1 MGLTEFLIKYFTLLI
16 EKTGYLGVGLLM
28 TGESMVLPIPSE
40 AVLPFAGFAWFEGKM
55 TFVMIVIV
63 STIGS
68 IIGSLISYYIGAY
81 LGKPFISRF
90 GKYFLL
96 NEHHLEA
103 TENFFKKYGEKTIFI
118 SRFIPVIR
126 HLISLPAGVGRM
138 RMSKFFT
145 YTVIGATL
153 WNAFLTYIGFLL
165 GSKWEIIRTYGEI
178 LDIIIVIAIVA
189 AVVYFIWKRKHNK
202 TNQTEAM

>member
-1 MGLTEFLIKYFTLLI
+1 MGLTEFLIHYFTLFI

-55 TFVMIVIV
+55 TFILIVIV
-63 STIGS
+63 STVGS
-68 IIGSLISYYIGAY
+68 IIGSLLSYYIGAY
-81 LGKPFISRF
+81 LGRPFISRF
-90 GKYFLL
+90 GKYLLL

-118 SRFIPVIR
+118 SRFIPVVR
-126 HLISLPAGVGRM
+126 HLISLPAGTGRM
-138 RMSKFFT
+138 RMDKFIL
-145 YTVIGATL
+145 YTAIGAAL
-153 WNAFLTYIGFLL
+153 WNAFLTYVGFLL
-165 GSKWEIIRTYGEI
+165 GSNWEKIRTYSEI

-189 AVVYFIWKRKHNK
+189 AIIYFIWKRKHSKRVMPN
-202 TNQTEAM
+202 